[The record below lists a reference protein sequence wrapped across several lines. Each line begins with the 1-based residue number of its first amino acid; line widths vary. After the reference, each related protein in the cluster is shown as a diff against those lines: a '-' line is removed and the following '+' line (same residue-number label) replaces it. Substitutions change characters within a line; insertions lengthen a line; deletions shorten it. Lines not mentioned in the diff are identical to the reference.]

1 MQDII
6 FTVWI
11 NEHFDYQLDVVHWA
25 VLFHFLFFLFFLHLL
40 IIFWQI
46 QNLCEIVIQMESEI
60 CILEVKIT
68 ETSILDKFYWYVSIP
83 VFVQMITNAWGQN
96 LCSEGKNQ
104 LRKRFHINLNIEL
117 AFYDLYSYTN
127 DNVNFL
133 PHFMHMIW
141 CWCNTYLT
149 AHKFQHHWKNSR
161 WPPMS
166 LHNNLASAASF
177 LLLPMMNPV
186 NPCFGLGS

>member
-60 CILEVKIT
+60 CILEVKIA

-96 LCSEGKNQ
+96 LCSEGKINWERGSIQ
-104 LRKRFHINLNIEL
+104 IWILNYHSMTCTVIQMTMWISSPISCINLML
-117 AFYDLYSYTN
+117 
-127 DNVNFL
+127 
-133 PHFMHMIW
+133 MQ
-141 CWCNTYLT
+141 
-149 AHKFQHHWKNSR
+149 HK
-161 WPPMS
+161 
-166 LHNNLASAASF
+166 LH
-177 LLLPMMNPV
+177 
-186 NPCFGLGS
+186 CT